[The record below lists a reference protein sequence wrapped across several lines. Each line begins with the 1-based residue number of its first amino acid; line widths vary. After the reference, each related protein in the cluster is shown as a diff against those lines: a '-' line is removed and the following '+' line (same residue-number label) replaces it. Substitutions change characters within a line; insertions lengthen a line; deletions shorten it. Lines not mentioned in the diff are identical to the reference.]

1 MKTLANTSN
10 QERLHIKQI
19 QHKIE
24 LHAMND

>member
-10 QERLHIKQI
+10 QERLHIKHI
-19 QHKIE
+19 HHKTE